1 MNQAT
6 RMALHQL
13 SMNRSRGYGKLIYE
27 VAMPAQAT
35 VDLKKFD
42 EIINWCE
49 SNIGT
54 RYDTWHADIWNSW
67 IFARKED
74 AVLFQL
80 TWS

>member
-1 MNQAT
+1 
-6 RMALHQL
+6 
-13 SMNRSRGYGKLIYE
+13 
-27 VAMPAQAT
+27 MPAQDT
-35 VDLKKFD
+35 VDLKKID

-54 RYDTWHADIWNSW
+54 RYDTWHAAIWDSW